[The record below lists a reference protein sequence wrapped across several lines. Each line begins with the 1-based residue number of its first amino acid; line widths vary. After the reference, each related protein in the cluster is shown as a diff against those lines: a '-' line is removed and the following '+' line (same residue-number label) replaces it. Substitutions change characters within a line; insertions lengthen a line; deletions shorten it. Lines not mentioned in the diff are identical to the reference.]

1 MSAAHSQPGQFTL
14 LDLIELN
21 ARYGDALDR
30 FDLAAWKALF
40 TPGAVYRAQAR
51 ENFDRGLPL
60 AAIYLDG
67 HGMMA
72 DRITGIEKTLV
83 FAPRSTRH
91 LIGLPMLDGDRA
103 RTPFIVM
110 QTVGNQPPE
119 TLATGCYHDTLAAT
133 IDGVRLASRNA
144 VYDNALIPN
153 SLVYPL

>member
-1 MSAAHSQPGQFTL
+1 MSDAAL
-14 LDLIELN
+14 LDLITLN

-30 FDLAAWKALF
+30 FDLAAWQALF
-40 TPGAVYRAQAR
+40 TADAVYRAQAR

-72 DRITGIEKTLV
+72 DRITGIDRTLV

-91 LIGLPMLDGDRA
+91 LIGLPVIDGDTA
-103 RTPFIVM
+103 RTPFTVI
-110 QTVGNQPPE
+110 QTVGATPPE
-119 TLATGCYHDTLAAT
+119 ILATGCYHDRLARGGDGLRLAA
-133 IDGVRLASRNA
+133 RNA

>member
-1 MSAAHSQPGQFTL
+1 MNL
-14 LDLIELN
+14 LDVITLN

-30 FDLAAWKALF
+30 FDLAAWQALF
-40 TPGAVYRAQAR
+40 ALDAVYRAQAR

-83 FAPRSTRH
+83 FAPRFTRH
-91 LIGLPMLDGDRA
+91 VIGLPTLGTATARLPVSTTA
-103 RTPFIVM
+103 RTPFIVV
-110 QTVGNQPPE
+110 QTVATGSPE
-119 TLATGCYHDTLAAT
+119 ILATGCYHDTVIEST
-133 IDGVRLASRNA
+133 EGIRLASRNA

>member
-1 MSAAHSQPGQFTL
+1 MSL
-14 LDLIELN
+14 LDVIELN

-30 FDLAAWKALF
+30 FDLLAWKALF
-40 TPGAVYRAQAR
+40 TPNAVYRAQAR

-72 DRITGIEKTLV
+72 DRIMTIDKTLV
-83 FAPRSTRH
+83 FAPRFIRH
-91 LIGLPMLDGDRA
+91 LIGLPMRVGESSA
-103 RTPFIVM
+103 RTPFCIV
-110 QTVGNQPPE
+110 QTVTTTLPE
-119 TLATGCYHDTLAAT
+119 ILATGCYHDTLAAT
-133 IDGVRLASRNA
+133 PEGVRLAARNA

>member
-1 MSAAHSQPGQFTL
+1 MSSITL
-14 LDLIELN
+14 LDVIALN
-21 ARYGDALDR
+21 ACYGDALDR

-91 LIGLPMLDGDRA
+91 VIGLPMLEGDRA

-110 QTVGNQPPE
+110 QTIGSQPPE
-119 TLATGCYHDTLAAT
+119 TLATGCYHDALMANADDLHLAA
-133 IDGVRLASRNA
+133 RNA

>member
-1 MSAAHSQPGQFTL
+1 MSSIAL
-14 LDLIELN
+14 LDVIALN

-40 TPGAVYRAQAR
+40 TPAAVYRAQAR

-91 LIGLPMLDGDRA
+91 VIGLPVIDGDRA
-103 RTPFIVM
+103 RTPFIVV
-110 QTVGNQPPE
+110 QTVGSQPPE
-119 TLATGCYHDTLAAT
+119 TLATGCYHDVLAAT
-133 IDGVRLASRNA
+133 TVDGLRFAARNA

>member
-1 MSAAHSQPGQFTL
+1 MNL
-14 LDLIELN
+14 LDVFELN

-40 TPGAVYRAQAR
+40 TANAAYRAQAR

-72 DRITGIEKTLV
+72 DRIMTIEKTLV
-83 FAPRSTRH
+83 FAPRFTRH
-91 LIGLPMLDGDRA
+91 IIGLPALVDESAA
-103 RTPFIVM
+103 RTPFLVV
-110 QTVGNQPPE
+110 QTVTTTLPE
-119 TLATGCYHDTLAAT
+119 ILATGCYHDTLAVT
-133 IDGVRLASRNA
+133 PDGVRLASRNA

>member
-1 MSAAHSQPGQFTL
+1 MSAIAL
-14 LDLIELN
+14 LDVVALN

-40 TPGAVYRAQAR
+40 TPTAVYRAQAR

-91 LIGLPMLDGDRA
+91 LIGLPVVDGEHA

-110 QTVGNQPPE
+110 QTVGTQPPE
-119 TLATGCYHDTLAAT
+119 TLATGCYHDALTVTASGLRLAA
-133 IDGVRLASRNA
+133 RNA

>member
-1 MSAAHSQPGQFTL
+1 MSVLETNAV
-14 LDLIELN
+14 LDIN
-21 ARYGDALDR
+21 ACYGDALDR
-30 FDLAAWKALF
+30 FDLAAWQALF
-40 TPGAVYRAQAR
+40 LPDAVYRAQAR

-83 FAPRSTRH
+83 FAPRFTRH
-91 LIGLPMLDGDRA
+91 IIGLSKIDGSSA
-103 RTPFIVM
+103 RTPFIIV
-110 QTVGNQPPE
+110 QTITTGLPE
-119 TLATGCYHDTLAAT
+119 ILATGCYHDTLANT
-133 IDGVRLASRNA
+133 SDGVRIASRNA

>member
-1 MSAAHSQPGQFTL
+1 MN
-14 LDLIELN
+14 LIDVIALN

-30 FDLAAWKALF
+30 FDLEAWKALF

-72 DRITGIEKTLV
+72 DRIMTIEKTLV
-83 FAPRSTRH
+83 FAPRFIRH
-91 LIGLPMLDGDRA
+91 VIGLPALIDSATA
-103 RTPFIVM
+103 RTPYCVV
-110 QTVGNQPPE
+110 QTVGTTLPE
-119 TLATGCYHDTLAAT
+119 ILATGCYHDSLAAT
-133 IDGVRLASRNA
+133 CDGVRLSARHA
-144 VYDNALIPN
+144 IYDNALIPN

>member
-1 MSAAHSQPGQFTL
+1 MNL
-14 LDLIELN
+14 LDVITLN

-30 FDLAAWKALF
+30 FDLAAWQALF
-40 TPGAVYRAQAR
+40 TPDAVYRAQAR

-67 HGMMA
+67 HGMMT

-83 FAPRSTRH
+83 FAPRFMRH
-91 LIGLPMLDGDRA
+91 IIGLPTIENNAA
-103 RTPFIVM
+103 RTPFIIV
-110 QTVGNQPPE
+110 QTVTTGLPE
-119 TLATGCYHDTLAAT
+119 ILATGCYHDALAVT
-133 IDGVRLASRNA
+133 PEGVRLASRNA

>member
-1 MSAAHSQPGQFTL
+1 MSAINL
-14 LDLIELN
+14 LDVIELN

-40 TPGAVYRAQAR
+40 IANAVYRAQAR

-91 LIGLPMLDGDRA
+91 VISLPVLDGDRA
-103 RTPFIVM
+103 RTPFIIT
-110 QTVGNQPPE
+110 QTVGAQPVE
-119 TLATGCYHDTLAAT
+119 ILATGCYHDTLAVTA
-133 IDGVRLASRNA
+133 DGLRLASRNA

>member
-1 MSAAHSQPGQFTL
+1 MNL
-14 LDLIELN
+14 LDVIELN
-21 ARYGDALDR
+21 ACYGDALDR
-30 FDLAAWKALF
+30 FDLAAWQALF
-40 TPGAVYRAQAR
+40 LPDAIYRAQAR

-83 FAPRSTRH
+83 FAPRFTRH
-91 LIGLPMLDGDRA
+91 IIGLSKIYGSSA
-103 RTPFIVM
+103 RTPFIIV
-110 QTVGNQPPE
+110 QTITTGLPE
-119 TLATGCYHDTLAAT
+119 ILATGCYHDTLANT
-133 IDGVRLASRNA
+133 SDGVRIALRNA

>member
-1 MSAAHSQPGQFTL
+1 MNVL
-14 LDLIELN
+14 EVIELN

-30 FDLAAWKALF
+30 FDLAAWQALF
-40 TPGAVYRAQAR
+40 TPDAVYRAQAR

-67 HGMMA
+67 HGMMT

-83 FAPRSTRH
+83 FAPRFMRH
-91 LIGLPMLDGDRA
+91 IIGLPAVENCVA
-103 RTPFIVM
+103 RTPFIIV
-110 QTVGNQPPE
+110 QTVTTGLPE
-119 TLATGCYHDTLAAT
+119 ILATGCYHDLLTSTSDGIRLAA
-133 IDGVRLASRNA
+133 RNA

>member
-1 MSAAHSQPGQFTL
+1 MNVL
-14 LDLIELN
+14 EVIELN

-30 FDLAAWKALF
+30 FDLVAWQAVF
-40 TPGAVYRAQAR
+40 TPDAVYRAQAR

-67 HGMMA
+67 HGMMT

-83 FAPRSTRH
+83 FAPRFTRH
-91 LIGLPMLDGDRA
+91 IIGLPVVENDVV
-103 RTPFIVM
+103 RTPFIIV
-110 QTVGNQPPE
+110 QTVTTGLPE
-119 TLATGCYHDTLAAT
+119 ILATGCYHDRLVRTSDGIRLAA
-133 IDGVRLASRNA
+133 RNA

>member
-1 MSAAHSQPGQFTL
+1 MNL
-14 LDLIELN
+14 LDVIELN

-30 FDLAAWKALF
+30 FDLAAWQALF
-40 TPGAVYRAQAR
+40 TPDAVYRAQAR

-67 HGMMA
+67 HGMMT

-83 FAPRSTRH
+83 FAPRFTRH
-91 LIGLPMLDGDRA
+91 IIGLPAIENNTA
-103 RTPFIVM
+103 RTPFIIM
-110 QTVGNQPPE
+110 QTVTTGLPE
-119 TLATGCYHDTLAAT
+119 ILATGCFHDTLAST
-133 IDGVRLASRNA
+133 SDGIRLASRNA

>member
-1 MSAAHSQPGQFTL
+1 MNL
-14 LDLIELN
+14 LDVIELN

-30 FDLAAWKALF
+30 FDLAAWQALF
-40 TPGAVYRAQAR
+40 TPDALYRAQAR

-83 FAPRSTRH
+83 FAPRFTRH
-91 LIGLPMLDGDRA
+91 IIGLPTIAGA
-103 RTPFIVM
+103 SGRTPFIIV
-110 QTVGNQPPE
+110 QTVATSLPE
-119 TLATGCYHDTLAAT
+119 ILATGCYHDTLASTA
-133 IDGVRLASRNA
+133 DGIRLAARNA

>member
-1 MSAAHSQPGQFTL
+1 MNAFSV
-14 LDLIELN
+14 LDVIELN
-21 ARYGDALDR
+21 ACYGDALDR

-40 TPGAVYRAQAR
+40 TPNAVYRAQAR

-67 HGMMA
+67 HGMMT

-83 FAPRSTRH
+83 FSPRFTRH
-91 LIGLPMLDGDRA
+91 IIGLPTIENNTA
-103 RTPFIVM
+103 RTPFIIV
-110 QTVGNQPPE
+110 QTVTTGLPE
-119 TLATGCYHDTLAAT
+119 ILATGSYHDTLMGT
-133 IDGVRLASRNA
+133 TDGIRLAARNA

>member
-1 MSAAHSQPGQFTL
+1 MSSITL
-14 LDLIELN
+14 LDVIALN
-21 ARYGDALDR
+21 ACYGDALDR

-72 DRITGIEKTLV
+72 DRITGIERTLV

-91 LIGLPMLDGDRA
+91 VIGLPVLEGDRA

-110 QTVGNQPPE
+110 QTIGSQPPE
-119 TLATGCYHDTLAAT
+119 TLATGCYHDALVANADDLRLAA
-133 IDGVRLASRNA
+133 RYA

>member
-1 MSAAHSQPGQFTL
+1 MNL
-14 LDLIELN
+14 LDVIELN
-21 ARYGDALDR
+21 ARFGDALDR

-40 TPGAVYRAQAR
+40 TPVAVYRAQAR
-51 ENFDRGLPL
+51 ENFDRRLPL

-83 FAPRSTRH
+83 FAPRFTRH
-91 LIGLPMLDGDRA
+91 VIGLSTIEGTKA
-103 RTPFIVM
+103 RTPFIIV
-110 QTVGNQPPE
+110 QTVTTAAPE
-119 TLATGCYHDTLAAT
+119 ILATGCYHDTLTDTA
-133 IDGVRLASRNA
+133 DGLRLASRNA